1 MVDCL
6 SRPLLLLALAV
17 SPMLV
22 PSALAASPDG
32 AVPPTRIGEAPL
44 GAPVRLGPPVLMAD
58 GEDAGSSGSSSGT
71 ATREERGSGSTGST
85 SSGSSS
91 AADDAGSSASSDSAT
106 AKPTTSRQ
114 KPPVLAKNAKITID
128 FVDAPLSD
136 VVKYMAEITGRNFI
150 LNDKL
155 KGEVTIISHQPVS
168 VSEAYEAFLSAMEME
183 GFTTVTVGKA
193 TKVVSTSDAASNPLR
208 VYEGANIPY
217 TDNYVTQ
224 IIQFE
229 NVQVSEITSVVK
241 DLSGKGAKII
251 AYAPTN
257 TLIITDAAVNIRRV
271 YRIIS
276 QLDVASPKSKL
287 ALIPLSHAT
296 AADIERIIKDL
307 YGSADSTSSS
317 SKAGETSASRRRAAR
332 ERASSR
338 RRKDTASK
346 TASAAS
352 ASSVGSEGKYIEKII
367 SDERTN
373 SLIVMANEEALKA
386 VQDLINSL
394 DVDVDPQSRAQIRVR
409 YLEHAKAEDV
419 AQVLSQ
425 LSEGGSSSS
434 KNSKQSAASRNRRNN
449 AGKGP
454 QGGPGGRGPFGGDTG
469 SSSGESTTSAV
480 AAFDSGVRIT
490 SDENT
495 NSLVIIATRDQF
507 SIIEQVIGQLDIP
520 RKQVFVEA
528 VILELST
535 SDEFNFGLGV
545 HLGKETADFAD
556 KGPGI
561 GVGGAGLN
569 GTSITG
575 PGGLAGDLLSGMAVG
590 VFGPSIP
597 VDGVEGGV
605 PAFGIVLNALQ
616 SNGSVNI
623 VSTPNLLTMD
633 NEEAKIVVGR
643 NVPFPVGT
651 GRDNNNNPII
661 SFQREDVAITLK
673 VTPQIN
679 ESNYVTLEVFQE
691 VQEIESDTSNL
702 DPLTSGGPTTSKRS
716 VESTVVVK
724 DNQTIVLGGL
734 IGETESDVETKVPVL
749 GDLPLVGRLFRGHN
763 SIRRKTNLLIFL
775 TPHII
780 NEPGD
785 LEEVYRIKVAQR
797 QEFLRRFYGE
807 SREAQEAEM
816 RLLLSYSMNQ
826 VSRPSRYRGPTLD
839 DSQFTPIHDPL
850 QDVPDQPNT
859 NGLPDAG
866 LPDSGLPDTGL
877 PDTDLPDDA
886 PDFGD
891 LPAPIGG

>member
-1 MVDCL
+1 MLDRPMLNRTERHLRPSPWLVAL
-6 SRPLLLLALAV
+6 VLAAGPLLVTPAHAEAPAHLPAAPTADGAPALPAG
-17 SPMLV
+17 PAV
-22 PSALAASPDG
+22 PSADSEDG
-32 AVPPTRIGEAPL
+32 GGGGGGGG
-44 GAPVRLGPPVLMAD
+44 GA
-58 GEDAGSSGSSSGT
+58 T
-71 ATREERGSGSTGST
+71 ATRGTRASRASTGDD
-85 SSGSSS
+85 GG
-91 AADDAGSSASSDSAT
+91 DDAGDGDDADADTDTDPEEAASAE
-106 AKPTTSRQ
+106 AKPRQ
-114 KPPVLAKNAKITID
+114 KAPVLSTKAQRVTID

-150 LNDKL
+150 LNDDL

-168 VSEAYEAFLSAMEME
+168 VAEAYEAFLSAMEME

-193 TKVVSTSDAASNPLR
+193 TKVVSTGDAANNPLR
-208 VYEGANIPY
+208 VYQGGDIPY

-229 NVQVSEITSVVK
+229 NIQVSEISSVVK

-276 QLDVASPKSKL
+276 QLDVASPKAKME
-287 ALIPLSHAT
+287 LIPLSNAT
-296 AADIERIIKDL
+296 ASEIQQIIEQL
-307 YGSADSTSSS
+307 YGSEESGSPQTP
-317 SKAGETSASRRRAAR
+317 ASRRASRTRDRGTATRAN
-332 ERASSR
+332 
-338 RRKDTASK
+338 RKGATNNGGDG
-346 TASAAS
+346 AS

-373 SLIVMANEEALKA
+373 SLLVLANAEAMQA
-386 VQDLINSL
+386 VKELVERL
-394 DVDVDPQSRAQIRVR
+394 DVDVDPQSRAQIHVR
-409 YLEHAKAEDV
+409 YLEHAKSEDV

-425 LSEGGSSSS
+425 LSQGGS
-434 KNSKQSAASRNRRNN
+434 
-449 AGKGP
+449 
-454 QGGPGGRGPFGGDTG
+454 G
-469 SSSGESTTSAV
+469 SSSGSATRNRRGSASSARNTGPTPRGPLGADAGGGPEGSTSAV
-480 AAFDSGVRIT
+480 AAFDSGLRIT

-495 NSLVIIATRDQF
+495 NSLVIIATRDQYG
-507 SIIEQVIGQLDIP
+507 IIEKVIDQLDIP

-528 VILELST
+528 VILELSA
-535 SDEFNFGLGV
+535 SDEFDVGLGV
-545 HLGKETADFAD
+545 HLGKEQDLSSVVD
-556 KGPGI
+556 SNEKGI
-561 GVGGAGLN
+561 GFGSVQMN
-569 GTSITG
+569 GSSTG
-575 PGGLAGDLLSGMAVG
+575 FSTDLLSGLAVG
-590 VFGPSIP
+590 VYGPSIDVP
-597 VDGVEGGV
+597 LAGGEAFSI

-616 SNGSVNI
+616 SNGAVNI

-679 ESNYVTLEVFQE
+679 ESNYVTLQVFQE

-734 IGETESDVETKVPVL
+734 IGETDSEIETKVPIL
-749 GDLPLVGRLFRGHN
+749 GDLPLVGRLFRGRQVT
-763 SIRRKTNLLIFL
+763 RRKTNLLIFL

-780 NEPGD
+780 SEPAD
-785 LEEVYRIKVAQR
+785 LEEVYRVKVAQR
-797 QEFLRRFYGE
+797 QEFLRRFYGK

-816 RLLLSYSMNQ
+816 RNLLSYSMNQ
-826 VSRPSRYRGPTLD
+826 IDRPSRYRGPAMDGGKFNVIGGEVDDPAMKDAAQGALQDAARDLPGADTLD
-839 DSQFTPIHDPL
+839 TS
-850 QDVPDQPNT
+850 
-859 NGLPDAG
+859 
-866 LPDSGLPDTGL
+866 
-877 PDTDLPDDA
+877 DLPT
-886 PDFGD
+886 GD
-891 LPAPIGG
+891 